1 MTDGPACGRSGA
13 ALTVAGVTVYYGERL
28 LLDGVSL
35 AVQPDE
41 VVCLLGPSGSGK
53 STLLQVIA
61 GLQVPASGR
70 ICWYGQDQA
79 SVPAHR
85 RGFGLVFQDPLL
97 FPHLDVGRNVAYGLR
112 AAGVPRAEAGR
123 RVEELLALVDLAGYA
138 RRRVAT
144 LSGGEA
150 QRVALARALA
160 PRPRLLLLD
169 EPFGALDREL
179 RDRLAVD
186 VRALLHRLGTPAV
199 HVTHDVVEAQLVGDR
214 VVRLADLAHGGG

>member
-1 MTDGPACGRSGA
+1 MTAT
-13 ALTVAGVTVYYGERL
+13 LTVSDVTVYYGERL
-28 LLDGVSL
+28 LLDRVGL

-53 STLLQVIA
+53 STLLQVVA

-70 ICWYGQDQA
+70 IRWYDEDLTA
-79 SVPAHR
+79 VPTHR

-112 AAGVPRAEAGR
+112 AAGTPRADAAD
-123 RVEELLALVDLAGYA
+123 RVEELLAVVDLAGYA

-186 VRALLHRLGTPAV
+186 VRALLHRLGTPAI
-199 HVTHDVVEAQLVGDR
+199 HVTHDIVEAQLVGDR
-214 VVRLADLAHGGG
+214 VVRLADLAGAGHAPV